1 MFSSER
7 EDGKV
12 MRFKSCPR
20 CRGDMY
26 LENDLYT
33 WDEVCLNCG
42 FHRVHSRI
50 CSGKPKKRTPNVK
63 KRKRKAAVPA

>member
-7 EDGKV
+7 EDGKM

-20 CRGDMY
+20 CHGDMY
-26 LENDLYT
+26 LENDLYS

-42 FHRVHSRI
+42 FRRVHSRMH
-50 CSGKPKKRTPNVK
+50 SGKPKKRTMARP
-63 KRKRKAAVPA
+63 KRRRKVNVPA